1 MTLRDEGTQIV
12 PACGV
17 AAEGLMHDP
26 GRAYPVAGGSPATP
40 HEGAVSMTSQSPSQ
54 GGTTP
59 RQRVEAAIIRLAGD
73 SGDGIQLTGS
83 RMSETSALAG
93 NDVATLP
100 DYPAEIRA
108 PAGTLPGVSG
118 FQLQFASK
126 SVLTPGDQADA
137 LVAFNPAALRVNLS
151 GLKQGGILIVNSDAF
166 DANNLRKAGYDHSP
180 LEGHELEGFRVYPV
194 GITSITRQALE
205 QTDLSLRAKD
215 RCKNFFALGMLYWL
229 YSRPLEPTLE
239 WLRRK
244 FASQPELAEANEKV
258 LRAGYNYAETARIFQ
273 TVYEVAHAPLPAG
286 LYRSLDGNEAIA
298 LALAAVA
305 HQSGLQVFLGSYPIT
320 PASTVLH
327 RAGRLKAHG
336 VATFQAEDE
345 IAAVGAALGASFAGA
360 LGVTSTSGPGLALKG
375 EMLGL
380 AVMMELPLLV
390 ICVQRGGPSTGLPTK
405 TEQADL
411 DIALHGRHGEC
422 PMPVLAAASPGDC
435 FHMVF
440 EAARL
445 AIRHMTP
452 VILLSDGYIANG
464 AEPFR
469 VPAPEDL
476 PPIPVHFHT
485 DPETFRGA
493 YVRDAATGARPW
505 VRPGTPGLEHR
516 VGGLEKDAQG
526 AVSYDPENHE
536 QMVRARAAK
545 IEGIESDI
553 PPASLEEGEAED
565 DLLIVGWGSTW
576 GAITQAT
583 RELRQQGLKVSSL
596 HLRYLQPLPGGLG
609 EILEQH
615 SGRILLPELNRGQ
628 LREVLSARYGV
639 AIEGLQKVQGQP
651 FRVSEIKA
659 RARKM
664 LEETR

>member
-1 MTLRDEGTQIV
+1 
-12 PACGV
+12 
-17 AAEGLMHDP
+17 
-26 GRAYPVAGGSPATP
+26 
-40 HEGAVSMTSQSPSQ
+40 MTSTSPSE
-54 GGTTP
+54 GGTR
-59 RQRVEAAIIRLAGD
+59 RQQVEAVIVRLAGD

-126 SVLTPGDQADA
+126 SVLTPGDEADV
-137 LVAFNPAALRVNLS
+137 LVAFNPAALRMHLS
-151 GLKQGGILIVNSDAF
+151 GLKKGGILIVNSDAF
-166 DANNLRKAGYDHSP
+166 DGNNLRKAGYQSSP
-180 LEGHELEGFRVYPV
+180 LEGHELEGYRVYPV
-194 GITSITRQALE
+194 GITSITRQALAE
-205 QTDLSLRAKD
+205 TELSVRERD

-229 YSRPLEPTLE
+229 YSRPLGPTLE

-244 FASQPELAEANEKV
+244 FASSPSLAEANEKV

-286 LYRSLDGNEAIA
+286 LYRNLDGNEAIA
-298 LALAAVA
+298 LALASVA

-336 VATFQAEDE
+336 VVTFQAEDE
-345 IAAVGAALGASFAGA
+345 MAAVGAALGASFAGA

-411 DIALHGRHGEC
+411 DIALHGRHGES
-422 PMPVLAAASPGDC
+422 PLPVLAAASPGDC

-476 PPIPVHFHT
+476 PPIPVAFHS
-485 DPETFRGA
+485 DPESFRGT
-493 YVRDAATGARPW
+493 YVRDARTGARPW

-516 VGGLEKDAQG
+516 VGGLEKDEQG
-526 AVSYDPENHE
+526 AVSYDPRNHE
-536 QMVRARAAK
+536 RMVAARAAK
-545 IEGIESDI
+545 VAAVAEDL
-553 PPASLEEGEAED
+553 PPATFEEGEAGG

-583 RELRQQGLKVSSL
+583 RELRREGRNVASV
-596 HLRYLQPLPGGLG
+596 HLRYLHPLPRGL
-609 EILEQH
+609 EAILREY

-628 LREVLSARYGV
+628 LRDVLTARYNV
-639 AIEGLQKVQGQP
+639 AIEGLQKIQGQP
-651 FRVSEIKA
+651 FRVAEIKD
-659 RARKM
+659 RARSL
-664 LEETR
+664 LEEKR